1 MQVPLRVC
9 RSENGVDSRISLFLI
24 VRAEV
29 RWKGSFPSLVSARL
43 SGLARVAMAKQSSH
57 LRGGL
62 GAGAQLGLTLA
73 GGFTEAL
80 VMGDQ
85 LFGREVFGLLV
96 DAGLGAALGF
106 HAFVFFKF
114 HR

>member
-1 MQVPLRVC
+1 MGLQDWPA
-9 RSENGVDSRISLFLI
+9 SRFARQSL
-24 VRAEV
+24 
-29 RWKGSFPSLVSARL
+29 
-43 SGLARVAMAKQSSH
+43 H

-62 GAGAQLGLTLA
+62 GAGAQFGLSLA
-73 GGFTEAL
+73 CGLTEAL

-85 LFGREVFGLLV
+85 LFGREIFGLLV

-114 HR
+114 HRR